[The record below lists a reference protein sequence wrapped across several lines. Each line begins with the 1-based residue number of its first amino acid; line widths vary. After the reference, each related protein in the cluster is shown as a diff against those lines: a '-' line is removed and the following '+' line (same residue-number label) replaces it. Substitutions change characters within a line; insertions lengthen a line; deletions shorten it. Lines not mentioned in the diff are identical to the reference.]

1 MITIDIITLFPEI
14 FQGPFDH
21 SIIKI
26 AQQKKL
32 VKINLHNLRDWAEDK
47 HKSVDD
53 RPYGGGPG
61 MLLMIKP
68 VYNALKALKNK
79 NSHVILLSPQG
90 TPFNQSLAAN
100 LSQKKHLILVCGRY
114 EGFDERIRKHL
125 IDQEISIGDFV
136 LSGGELPS
144 MIITE
149 AVVRL
154 IPGTLKKEEAT
165 QDESFTN
172 PNLIEHPQ
180 YTRPEVFHGWKV
192 PKVLLSGDHAKI
204 KSWQEK
210 NAIKNTTL
218 KRPDLLS

>member
-1 MITIDIITLFPEI
+1 MLKKVIQQGAEATIILNKDKH
-14 FQGPFDH
+14 QS
-21 SIIKI
+21 SIIKRRIKKSYRI
-26 AQQKKL
+26 AVL
-32 VKINLHNLRDWAEDK
+32 
-47 HKSVDD
+47 
-53 RPYGGGPG
+53 
-61 MLLMIKP
+61 
-68 VYNALKALKNK
+68 
-79 NSHVILLSPQG
+79 
-90 TPFNQSLAAN
+90 
-100 LSQKKHLILVCGRY
+100 
-114 EGFDERIRKHL
+114 DERIRKHL

-204 KSWQEK
+204 KTWQKK
-210 NAIKNTTL
+210 NALKNTTI